1 MKAFDLYEP
10 KTVEEAC
17 TLLHKFK
24 GKARVLA
31 GGTDLLVEMKTGR
44 MNPSAVINL
53 KKIEGL
59 DKISFSRDSGLRI
72 GALATWTQILDSKPI
87 SLNYPL
93 LREAA
98 HTMGSFQVRNVATL
112 GGNICHASPAANG
125 AVPLLVYEA
134 ECIVQ
139 GPEKERSLPIEK
151 MIVGV
156 QRNGLKPG
164 EILTEIRIPL
174 PPPRTS
180 GSYYKFSQRK
190 AMDLAIVG
198 VGTLI
203 GTRKGAFELVRIALG
218 AVGPKA
224 FRARRA
230 EKALIGKPLED
241 QSIREAA
248 DVAVEECSPIT
259 DIRASKE
266 YRIEL
271 VKELTFRAIKGN
283 IINGGRAR

>member
-1 MKAFDLYEP
+1 MKEFDLYDP

-17 TLLHKFK
+17 TLLSKFK
-24 GKARVLA
+24 GRARALA
-31 GGTDLLVEMKTGR
+31 GGTDLLIEMKTGR
-44 MNPSAVINL
+44 VNPSAVINL
-53 KKIEGL
+53 KKIKGL

-72 GALATWTQILDSKPI
+72 GALVTWTQILDSKPV
-87 SLNYPL
+87 SSHYPL

-98 HTMGSFQVRNVATL
+98 ETMGSFQVRNVATL
-112 GGNICHASPAANG
+112 AGNICHASPAANG
-125 AVPLLVYEA
+125 PIPLLVYEA

-139 GPEKERSLPIEK
+139 GLDKERSLPIEK
-151 MIVGV
+151 MLVGV
-156 QRNGLKPG
+156 QKNGLKAG
-164 EILTEIRIPL
+164 EILTEIRVPL

-190 AMDLAIVG
+190 AMDLATVG

-218 AVGPKA
+218 AVGPKP
-224 FRARRA
+224 FRARKA
-230 EKALIGKPLED
+230 EKVLIGRPPED
-241 QSIREAA
+241 QFIWEAA
-248 DVAVEECSPIT
+248 GVAVEECSPIS

-283 IINGGRAR
+283 LVNGGRAR